1 MIKKNK
7 GYILLMFFTS
17 ILILIG
23 MLNTLTVKA
32 ESTNPEP
39 TRNFF
44 YDDYAGIL
52 TQSTKDKVMKQS
64 KIFNNY
70 PTQPQVVLMT
80 VNSTGSNSIDDYADA
95 LIDNSRWQA
104 GKQGY
109 DNGTIIIWA
118 KNQGKNNVRIQVG
131 YGLEETLTDSKSSE
145 ILHKHYNDLKSSNT
159 SKINKGLQGVYA
171 DVSKVITKKYSNLS
185 KEQAKKE
192 LADKKR
198 YKIVKIIVFII
209 VGVIILII
217 IIIIIVYFGDDGN
230 GGSGFNSGGG
240 YDDYSSSDFGG
251 SSDGFFDGGFSA
263 GGGGFGGGGASI

>member
-7 GYILLMFFTS
+7 GYILLTFFTS
-17 ILILIG
+17 VLILIG

-52 TQSTKDKVMKQS
+52 TQNTKDKVMKQS

-80 VNSTGSNSIDDYADA
+80 VNSTGSKSIDDYADA
-95 LIDNSRWQA
+95 LIDNPRWQA

-118 KNQGKNNVRIQVG
+118 KNHGENNVRIQVG
-131 YGLEETLTDSKSSE
+131 YGLEDILTDSKSSD

-159 SKINKGLQGVYA
+159 SKINKGLQGVYT
-171 DVSKVITKKYSNLS
+171 DVSKVITKKYGNLS

-192 LADKKR
+192 LANKKR
-198 YKIVKIIVFII
+198 YKPIFII
-209 VGVIILII
+209 VGVIMLII
-217 IIIIIVYFGDDGN
+217 IIIIIMTIFSDDDGN
-230 GGSGFNSGGG
+230 SFHGGGSSGSS
-240 YDDYSSSDFGG
+240 YSSSSDSGG
-251 SSDGFFDGGFSA
+251 FYDGGFSA

>member
-7 GYILLMFFTS
+7 GYILLIFFTS

-118 KNQGKNNVRIQVG
+118 KNHGKNNVRIQVG

-198 YKIVKIIVFII
+198 YKKVEIIAFII
-209 VGVIILII
+209 VGAIILII
-217 IIIIIVYFGDDGN
+217 IIISIIYFSNNDNGD
-230 GGSGFNSGGG
+230 GGLGS
-240 YDDYSSSDFGG
+240 YGG
-251 SSDGFFDGGFSA
+251 SSDGFFDDGFFDGGFSA

>member
-17 ILILIG
+17 ILILLG

-118 KNQGKNNVRIQVG
+118 KNHGKNNVRIQVG
-131 YGLEETLTDSKSSE
+131 YGLEETLTDSRSSE

-159 SKINKGLQGVYA
+159 SKINKGLQDVYA
-171 DVSKVITKKYSNLS
+171 DVSKVITKKYSSLS

-198 YKIVKIIVFII
+198 SKIVKTIVFII
-209 VGVIILII
+209 VGVIMLII
-217 IIIIIVYFGDDGN
+217 IIIIIIFGDDG
-230 GGSGFNSGGG
+230 GGSGYGG
-240 YDDYSSSDFGG
+240 YGGYSSSDFDR
-251 SSDGFFDGGFSA
+251 SSDGFFGGGFSA

>member
-95 LIDNSRWQA
+95 LIDNPRWQA

-118 KNQGKNNVRIQVG
+118 KNHGKNNVRIQVG
-131 YGLEETLTDSKSSE
+131 YGLEETLTDSRSSE

-192 LADKKR
+192 LVDKKR
-198 YKIVKIIVFII
+198 YKKVEIIAFII

-217 IIIIIVYFGDDGN
+217 ITVIIIYFSNNDN
-230 GGSGFNSGGG
+230 GGGGLG
-240 YDDYSSSDFGG
+240 SYGG
-251 SSDGFFDGGFSA
+251 SSGGFFDGGFSA